1 MLLKKKQSKT
11 SSLRHQLLSDKT
23 LLYTKKIPKILIK
36 RLPKNSGRNNNGH
49 ICIRHRGGGF
59 RKLYR
64 TINWNNLLNE
74 GVVVGIEYDPLRS
87 SLLARVF
94 NSETKNFS
102 YILANKFLFP
112 GSKISMGPN
121 LTEIRIGNR
130 LPLLKIPAGSIISAV
145 GSKRALFARA
155 AGTSCQLLQKGPII
169 SKIRVPSGEIK
180 FLNSNTFAS
189 IGSIS
194 NEMHNL
200 QIIGKAGK
208 SRLKGLRPKV
218 RGVAMNPIDHP
229 HGGAGGRPSV
239 TPWGKPTKGKPTKQN
254 KKKYVKI

>member
-11 SSLRHQLLSDKT
+11 PSFRHQILSDKT
-23 LLYTKKIPKILIK
+23 LLYKKKIPKILIK
-36 RLPKNSGRNNNGH
+36 RVPKNSGRNNNGH
-49 ICIRHRGGGF
+49 ICIRHRGGGV
-59 RKLYR
+59 RKQYR
-64 TINWNNLLNE
+64 TINWNNSFKE
-74 GVVVGIEYDPLRS
+74 GIVVGIEYDPSRS
-87 SLLARVF
+87 SLLARIF
-94 NSETKNFS
+94 HLKTKQFS
-102 YILANKFLFP
+102 YILANKFLYP
-112 GSKISMGPN
+112 GSKISLGSD

-145 GSKRALFARA
+145 GSKRAIFARA
-155 AGTSCQLLQKGPII
+155 AGTYCQLLQKGPIL

-180 FLNSNTFAS
+180 FLNSTTLAS

-218 RGVAMNPIDHP
+218 RGVAMNPVDHP

-239 TPWGKPTKGKPTKQN
+239 TPWGKPTKGKPTK
-254 KKKYVKI
+254 KKNIYVKI